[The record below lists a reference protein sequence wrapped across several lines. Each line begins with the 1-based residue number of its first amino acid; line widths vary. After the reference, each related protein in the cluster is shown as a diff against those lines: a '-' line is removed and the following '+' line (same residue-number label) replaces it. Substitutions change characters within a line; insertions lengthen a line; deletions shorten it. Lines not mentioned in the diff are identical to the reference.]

1 MVGDVLETL
10 ALGGEEERMEAFKTF
25 VLGADGTSGM
35 FLGAGF
41 ADAVFE
47 GLHGVAGTGAIGLE
61 FEVGGAGEADLT
73 G

>member
-1 MVGDVLETL
+1 
-10 ALGGEEERMEAFKTF
+10 MEAFKTS

-47 GLHGVAGTGAIGLE
+47 KFNGVAGTGAIGLE
-61 FEVGGAGEADLT
+61 FEVGGAGEADLA